1 MFCPNPS
8 CQSEQTKPE
17 LLMTERS
24 GIEIDYCPRCR
35 GIWLDRGELDR
46 LLEKASQEVASQ
58 QPAPRATAQGE
69 RHHEHDRHDYDHDRK
84 KYEHDKYKHYG
95 HKRKSLLS
103 ELFDF

>member
-1 MFCPNPS
+1 MYCPNPA
-8 CQSEQTKPE
+8 CQSEPNKPE

-46 LLEKASQEVASQ
+46 LLEKAARETAAPQ
-58 QPAPRATAQGE
+58 QAPRAPGYGD
-69 RHHEHDRHDYDHDRK
+69 RHHDHDKHR
-84 KYEHDKYKHYG
+84 YEQDKYKHYG
-95 HKRKSLLS
+95 HKRPKSLLS

>member
-1 MFCPNPS
+1 MYCPNPA
-8 CQSEQTKPE
+8 CQSEPTKPE

-46 LLEKASQEVASQ
+46 LLEKASRETAAPQ
-58 QPAPRATAQGE
+58 QAPRAPGYDE
-69 RHHEHDRHDYDHDRK
+69 RHHEQDKRR
-84 KYEHDKYKHYG
+84 YEHDKYKHYG
-95 HKRKSLLS
+95 HKPRKSLLS

>member
-1 MFCPNPS
+1 MYCPNPA
-8 CQSEQTKPE
+8 CQSEPSKPE

-46 LLEKASQEVASQ
+46 LLEKASQDVA
-58 QPAPRATAQGE
+58 PAPQVHRPAPQGE
-69 RHHEHDRHDYDHDRK
+69 RHYEHDRQ
-84 KYEHDKYKHYG
+84 KYEYDKHKHYG
-95 HKRKSLLS
+95 GKRPKSLLS